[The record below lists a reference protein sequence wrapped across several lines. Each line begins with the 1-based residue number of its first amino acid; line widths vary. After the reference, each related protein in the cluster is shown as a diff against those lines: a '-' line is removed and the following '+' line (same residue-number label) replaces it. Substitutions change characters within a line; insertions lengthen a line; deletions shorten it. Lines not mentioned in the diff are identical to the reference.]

1 MPNPERPSTNAANP
15 ERANRSTDSR
25 RRLGNTAYY
34 ASLESAGSPNT
45 AEELARLEKQLQAE
59 LAKREAVAK
68 RLAELRKQKA
78 QFAETKIEEVK
89 PVKSKTTK
97 SDSVKTEATKSTS
110 AETKSRLAEKT
121 TRPESSIPNSAPKS
135 KTSTPNPLV
144 ANKPKSQSGN
154 LPSGWADLPKMTSE
168 PVRTD
173 PEKVKSTANK
183 AKNNSA
189 FRRAFA
195 YAMASVLSLTAIGAT
210 AGFIGTLHKNHK
222 QESEPKFPERPAK
235 SAPVTPAN
243 IPEKFADN
251 ESITNDAE
259 DIHLSNGDVATW
271 SFQDQTVGQMGQ
283 PVFTDD
289 YQPQAPFIGN
299 VSPIDSEH
307 FAGGLTTFRN
317 HEAALEYMSRNPEFR
332 QGLID
337 GYNKE
342 GMWTS
347 ANKPSEI
354 AFASAREVSALFN
367 NDEVDMMQ
375 YAAANQTETFS
386 DYLACMPDAI
396 KPKAFRGLTLQQ
408 MNEKLESMS
417 EREYKEIQTWFNNA
431 MDMAFT
437 RRAVLNGRYN
447 NAYMA
452 LKNPNGEID
461 HANMQLVSCTSD
473 EYGTEVTEFFWT
485 DESGK
490 EVGSM
495 LVKLIPVR
503 DAEGNIT
510 AYDGCMQAV
519 TPAGSHIYDGLPSID
534 PTPTPTP
541 TPTPPPTPTPTN
553 PVIHIVEP
561 TPTPT
566 PRLDIPKNP
575 ENLVRIDEQ
584 ILDDIAEDIGTE
596 EVTITPTE
604 SVSPEDLTEKPTE
617 SDYEGTEATIIQNEA
632 STEAE
637 PVIPQNFI
645 NDYSEDLGGANEN
658 EYAPVQADETAQAA
672 ADAAEIPVAEAPTG
686 GAELDDVLAG
696 LGIGSEVD
704 QIVNEVRSNPTE
716 YVATEGMNLDDILAE
731 YGIQ

>member
-34 ASLESAGSPNT
+34 ASLESVGNPNT
-45 AEELARLEKQLQAE
+45 AEEYVRLEKQLQAE

-68 RLAELRKQKA
+68 RLAELRAQKA
-78 QFAETKIEEVK
+78 KFTEIEIEEVQ
-89 PVKSKTTK
+89 PVKS
-97 SDSVKTEATKSTS
+97 AS
-110 AETKSRLAEKT
+110 AEPKPQQTEKA
-121 TRPESSIPNSAPKS
+121 TRP
-135 KTSTPNPLV
+135 KTSTPNPL
-144 ANKPKSQSGN
+144 ANKPKASIGD
-154 LPSGWADLPKMTSE
+154 LPAGWANLPKMSSD
-168 PVRTD
+168 PVRTTSERA
-173 PEKVKSTANK
+173 PTSGERIETTASK
-183 AKNNSA
+183 AKKNSK

-195 YAMASVLSLTAIGAT
+195 WATATVLGAT
-210 AGFIGTLHKNHK
+210 VLVSGAGVVNALHKLHK
-222 QESEPKFPERPAK
+222 QETVPKSPEPPIESKSPAPEYPAESE
-235 SAPVTPAN
+235 SL
-243 IPEKFADN
+243 ISGAD
-251 ESITNDAE
+251 DVY
-259 DIHLSNGDVATW
+259 LSNGDVATW
-271 SFQDQTVGQMGQ
+271 GFQDQTVGQMGQ

-347 ANKPSEI
+347 TNKPSEI

-566 PRLDIPKNP
+566 PQPVIPKNP

-637 PVIPQNFI
+637 PVTPQNFI